1 MTTLRAVLGTLL
13 LVACGSSSTSGG
25 RQGSERQACLP
36 DGGCDPGL
44 TCASSVCVSIGNG
57 GSSSGGTGGRT
68 ATGGVAATGGASSGG
83 MPGTGG
89 GTGYVCN
96 PTQPGC
102 GGCIESKCC
111 TEYRACV
118 GDSVCGGISGEYLQF
133 NTCLNGHYADS
144 GTLSNSDVTS
154 CAAAV
159 AKGPV
164 LATTTQD
171 LVSCILGQSGGA
183 GCALECWGL
192 VL

>member
-1 MTTLRAVLGTLL
+1 M
-13 LVACGSSSTSGG
+13 
-25 RQGSERQACLP
+25 
-36 DGGCDPGL
+36 
-44 TCASSVCVSIGNG
+44 
-57 GSSSGGTGGRT
+57 GTGGI
-68 ATGGVAATGGASSGG
+68 ANGGGGGAGGIAASGGASSGG
-83 MPGTGG
+83 TPGTGG

-111 TEYRACV
+111 TEYQVCV
-118 GDSVCGGISGEYLQF
+118 GDSVCGGITGEYLQF
-133 NTCLNGHYADS
+133 NACLNGHYADS
-144 GTLSNSDVTS
+144 GSLSTSDVTS

-171 LVSCILGQSGGA
+171 LVACILGQSGGT
-183 GCALECWGL
+183 GCALECWGV